1 MLLSYKPDR
10 ETLMYIVLLKYVL
23 KPGHAAE
30 LVRCWPCTQPHPGVS
45 PFPPELGMAVSEMFL
60 EKAAPSGAQGHSWLQ
75 RVQGQETP
83 SHPLKA
89 EKRK

>member
-1 MLLSYKPDR
+1 MQLSWYGAGPALTTPRGKPIS
-10 ETLMYIVLLKYVL
+10 T
-23 KPGHAAE
+23 
-30 LVRCWPCTQPHPGVS
+30 
-45 PFPPELGMAVSEMFL
+45 ELGMAVSEMFL